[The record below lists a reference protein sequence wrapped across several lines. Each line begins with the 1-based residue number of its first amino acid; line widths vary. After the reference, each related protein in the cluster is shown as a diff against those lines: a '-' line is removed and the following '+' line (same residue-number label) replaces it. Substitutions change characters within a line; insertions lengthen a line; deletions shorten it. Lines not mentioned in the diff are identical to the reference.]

1 MTPREV
7 ARIFTGRS
15 RAAHNFHDLVMQAA
29 WTSAA
34 LGRSKKMPPLKGFM
48 IRPVAKPKR
57 QNWQS
62 MYAVAA
68 SWAAERG
75 TIQTREGAE

>member
-1 MTPREV
+1 
-7 ARIFTGRS
+7 
-15 RAAHNFHDLVMQAA
+15 MQAA

-34 LGRSKKMPPLKGFM
+34 LGRSKKIPPLKQFM
-48 IRPVAKPKR
+48 LKPVARPRR

-75 TIQTREGAE
+75 TIQTEEGTA